1 MYIYFCLHSPSWTL
15 VTHYF
20 NKMIV
25 TIFKQCLDMLLF
37 LIFAD
42 LCLCVIFCR
51 SAFLE
56 LSQLAAYKLYG
67 EEEVPAGGII
77 SGIGRVSG

>member
-1 MYIYFCLHSPSWTL
+1 MLCC
-15 VTHYF
+15 
-20 NKMIV
+20 
-25 TIFKQCLDMLLF
+25 IFLL
-37 LIFAD
+37 I
-42 LCLCVIFCR
+42 CSS

-77 SGIGRVSG
+77 TGIGRVFGSVWFVIYLSVSVTIRYQMMLLQVSLLLQCTKLVKLVS